1 VREFFR
7 TIDEMYEFLQ
17 FEPKTF
23 VSQGDHVIVLGDD
36 TVKVKATATVVT
48 ESWAHHMMLRNG
60 KVVAFHEYMDT
71 AAVVTELRMTR
82 AEV

>member
-1 VREFFR
+1 
-7 TIDEMYEFLQ
+7 
-17 FEPKTF
+17 
-23 VSQGDHVIVLGDD
+23 
-36 TVKVKATATVVT
+36 
-48 ESWAHHMMLRNG
+48 MMLRNG